1 MRRNK
6 LVHALAERLLHRL
19 EVAAVNGLH
28 YFKKNVGLNLFV
40 DFKFLVCE
48 AEDCFGI
55 DSLV

>member
-1 MRRNK
+1 MRSRNAFFT
-6 LVHALAERLLHRL
+6 ALQ
-19 EVAAVNGLH
+19 VAAVNGLH